1 MSTQKAHMSFR
12 QFQRKHILIAAVALV
27 TFVVLWQFAR
37 AGADEPKTEGRRAQ
51 VVPVVTAGA
60 AIRSVP
66 IEIRA
71 IGQVEAASS
80 VDVHAQVGGQL
91 TRVAFQEGDFVR
103 KGQVLFTV
111 DARTSQTDVAGARAN
126 YERAIASQRQAE
138 ANLSRD
144 RAIAQTAAVE
154 ARRYEQLVE
163 SGVVSRSQ
171 YDQARTAAEAAAATV
186 RANEGAVATERKSV
200 AAAKAALDAAQVQL
214 GFTTITAPVAGRTG
228 ALQAHAGDVVAPG
241 GQTPLVVINQIA
253 PIYVTFSV
261 PEAEFV
267 RIKQAGPGSALAVR
281 AAPAA
286 DPSALA
292 QGSLSFVDNTVDPAT
307 GTIKLKATFPNGDER
322 LWPGQFVN
330 VSVTLGVDESAVVV
344 PKDAI
349 QTGQQGQYVFV
360 VGPDDKV
367 ELRTVEVARVAGDV
381 AVIANGLDGTER
393 VVTDG
398 QMKLTPGAQV
408 REAEGA
414 GTPGGGGGAPS

>member
-1 MSTQKAHMSFR
+1 MSFR

-27 TFVVLWQFAR
+27 TFVVLWQFTR

-111 DARTSQTDVAGARAN
+111 DARTSQTDVAAARAN

-261 PEAEFV
+261 PESEFV
-267 RIKQAGPGSALAVR
+267 RIKQAGPGSALAVQ

-292 QGSLSFVDNTVDPAT
+292 QGSLTFVDNTVDPAT

-330 VSVTLGVDESAVVV
+330 VSVTLVVDESAVVV

-367 ELRTVEVARVAGDV
+367 EMRTVEVARVAGDV

-398 QMKLTPGAQV
+398 QMKLTPGVQV

-414 GTPGGGGGAPS
+414 GTPGGGGGASS